1 MATEIGMTK
10 AKAAA
15 PPVARMIRISWVAY
29 AVDDSASE
37 EKTARPIALPIASC
51 GASAVGR
58 GRPKSHV
65 RQERRGAA
73 SASRRPRG
81 VSAPGRMKEE
91 SMQKGRSTL
100 AHAPSGFRLGARN
113 PEGSGPGVGTL
124 SRAVQAPLP
133 VAFDGS
139 DQGYRERILRRGG
152 KGLESA
158 GGPRDSAC
166 GRGSGIPR
174 GHCPGSDSNRHE
186 LALTT
191 F

>member
-65 RQERRGAA
+65 RQERRGACP
-73 SASRRPRG
+73 ASRRPRAPP
-81 VSAPGRMKEE
+81 APGRMKEE
-91 SMQKGRSTL
+91 SMGRARSNVAL
-100 AHAPSGFRLGARN
+100 SRPHAIAPEGFRRVRLRN
-113 PEGSGPGVGTL
+113 PEGFGPLAGVL
-124 SRAVQAPLP
+124 SEP
-133 VAFDGS
+133 
-139 DQGYRERILRRGG
+139 
-152 KGLESA
+152 
-158 GGPRDSAC
+158 
-166 GRGSGIPR
+166 
-174 GHCPGSDSNRHE
+174 
-186 LALTT
+186 
-191 F
+191 